1 MRPSGVTGG
10 MMRKLLEIASVLA
23 LLTAGLKT
31 ISALYGS
38 TAIQVVEPMTNPFS
52 SHERDWGTRARLLE
66 VPAVMLV
73 VFAIGV
79 LAAKYSTSLNF
90 PVQVTPF
97 NTDRLQELAK
107 SMISWLKA
115 EVLALFAWLQII
127 FIQQARGTR
136 SRIPIL
142 AFQAF
147 TLLIFATALIHYVA
161 IRRQAPR

>member
-1 MRPSGVTGG
+1 MT
-10 MMRKLLEIASVLA
+10 RKLLEIASVFA
-23 LLTAGLKT
+23 LLVAGLMT
-31 ISALYGS
+31 INALYGS

-52 SHERDWGTRARLLE
+52 SHERDWGTRASLLE

-73 VFAIGV
+73 VFAIGF
-79 LAAKYSTSLNF
+79 LADKYSASLNF
-90 PVQVTPF
+90 PVRVTSCNF
-97 NTDRLQELAK
+97 DRLQALAK

-127 FIQQARGTR
+127 LIQEARGSR
-136 SRIPIL
+136 SGIPIP

-147 TLLIFATALIHYVA
+147 TVLIFATALIHYVA